1 MFLGSGTPG
10 EEMNVEGAGLESE
23 EVEKLAPSG
32 DCRGSGADMLVL
44 DPKEPGDSCAGSRA
58 GWLLLQ

>member
-1 MFLGSGTPG
+1 MD
-10 EEMNVEGAGLESE
+10 VEGAGLESE
-23 EVEKLAPSG
+23 EIEKLAPSG
-32 DCRGSGADMLVL
+32 DRRGSEAEMLVL